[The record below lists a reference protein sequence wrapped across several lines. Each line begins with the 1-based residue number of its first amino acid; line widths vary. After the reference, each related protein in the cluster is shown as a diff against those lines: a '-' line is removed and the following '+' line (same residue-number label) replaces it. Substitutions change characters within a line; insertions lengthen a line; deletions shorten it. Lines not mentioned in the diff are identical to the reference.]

1 MRYKDIDY
9 TLTRSARKTASLH
22 IERDGTVSLIV
33 PEDLPR
39 EKVEEVLEA
48 KRLWIY
54 KGLAEW
60 RDRNAARVS
69 REFVGGEGFLYLGRS
84 YRLRLVEGQKP
95 PLMLKDGRFLLKT
108 AQPGVPAP
116 DPADAFK
123 EFYRAKGR
131 EKIGQRVAFFEPKLG
146 VKANAVRVMELGHR
160 WASCSKNG
168 AVNFHWKCMMAP
180 LKILDYIVVHELTHL
195 RHKHHTKDFWSGVD
209 KVLPDYRD
217 RREWLRQNGAAM
229 GL

>member
-9 TLTRSARKTASLH
+9 ALTRSRRKTASLH

-33 PEDLPR
+33 PEDLPL

-60 RDRNAARVS
+60 RDRNVARTH
-69 REFVGGEGFLYLGRS
+69 REFVNGEGFLYLGRS
-84 YRLRLVEGQKP
+84 YRLSLVEEQKA

-108 AQPGVPAP
+108 AQPGAPAP
-116 DPADAFK
+116 SPVEIFK

-131 EKIGQRVAFFEPKLG
+131 EKVADRVAFYEPKLG
-146 VKANAVRVMELGHR
+146 VTAKAVRVMELGHR
-160 WASCSKNG
+160 WASCSQSG

-180 LKILDYIVVHELTHL
+180 LKILDYIVVHELAHL
-195 RHKHHTKDFWSGVD
+195 RHARHTKDFWNSVD
-209 KVLPDYRD
+209 RVLPDYGE
-217 RREWLRQNGAAM
+217 RREWLRGNGAGM
-229 GL
+229 EL